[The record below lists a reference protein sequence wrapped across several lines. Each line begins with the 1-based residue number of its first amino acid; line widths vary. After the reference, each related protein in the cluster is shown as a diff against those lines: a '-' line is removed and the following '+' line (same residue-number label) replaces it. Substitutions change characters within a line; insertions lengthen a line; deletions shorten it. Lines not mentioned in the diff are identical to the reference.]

1 MIGENAMRYS
11 EQLCIRFQQA
21 MEILGKRWTGLII
34 KLLLERPLR
43 FHELAEQLEVIGDRM
58 LSQRLK
64 ELEHEGVLERRIFAE
79 VPTRVEY
86 SLTDKG
92 RALAPVVAS
101 IEAWSDRWIEHQ
113 PVALQNGE
121 RS

>member
-1 MIGENAMRYS
+1 MGETVMRYS

-21 MEILGKRWTGLII
+21 MEILGKRWTALII

-64 ELEHEGVLERRIFAE
+64 ELEREGVIERRIFAE

-101 IEAWSDRWIEHQ
+101 IEAWSDRWIEHE
-113 PVALQNGE
+113 PVE
-121 RS
+121 S